1 MNKPLALALSLAL
14 APGLLIGNAQAATIV
29 PVNMDPAGQGL
40 NDPTPAAPVGGNPGT
55 TVGEQR
61 RIAYQFAADLWGAIL
76 ESGPPVNVQASF
88 QPLSCTATSGVLGSA
103 GATTVHRDF
112 EGALLPA
119 TWYGGALANA
129 LFGEDLDPATNEIN
143 SRFNANLGS
152 PGCLEAS
159 GWYYGLDGNTPSG
172 RINFLDV
179 VMHEIGHGLGFQG
192 FTSLASGAPFLGF
205 PDVYGT
211 NVRDN
216 ASGQAW
222 NALSNAGR
230 AAAVVGGQLVWTGAN
245 VTDQAPVALGP
256 LVNLIASG
264 TLSANYEYG
273 TAQFGPAATPANFSG
288 NVVLANDGSA
298 TPTFSCQASPAG
310 AYAGQV
316 AIVDRGGCAF
326 EIKVRFAQDAGA
338 TAVIVANNAAGVI
351 GMAGDASVEATI
363 PSLMVSQ
370 ADGNAIKGALPGVSV
385 ALGEVPGRLA
395 GADAAG
401 RARLYA
407 PAALATGSSFSHY
420 DVSHSPNALM
430 EPAISAD
437 LDSNLRLDLTPALY
451 QDEGWPTNTGNAFM
465 GSCDTFVPVL
475 QEGGLVVG
483 ANVQA
488 QNNVCLNYSDSKGEY
503 VQCMT
508 DYRNRLQEQGLL
520 ERRFSGRI
528 VSCAARTRF

>member
-1 MNKPLALALSLAL
+1 MNKPLALALSLAVASAL
-14 APGLLIGNAQAATIV
+14 AIGSAQAATIV

-76 ESGPPVNVQASF
+76 ESGPTINVQASF
-88 QPLSCTATSGVLGSA
+88 VPQSCTATSGVLGSA
-103 GATTVHRDF
+103 GTTTVHRDF
-112 EGALLPA
+112 EGALLPG
-119 TWYGGALANA
+119 TWYGAALANA
-129 LFGEDLDPATNEIN
+129 LFGADLDAVNNEIN
-143 SRFNANLGS
+143 SRFNANLGT
-152 PGCLEAS
+152 PGCLENS
-159 GWYYGLDGNTPSG
+159 GWYYGLDGNTPQG

-192 FTSLASGAPFLGF
+192 FTSLANGAPFLGF
-205 PDVYGT
+205 PDVYGS

-216 ASGQAW
+216 ASGQPW

-230 AAAVVGGQLVWTGAN
+230 AAAAVGGQLVWTGAN

-256 LVNLIASG
+256 LVNLVASG

-273 TAQFGPAATPANFSG
+273 TAQFGPPATSANFNG
-288 NVVLANDGSA
+288 QVVRVNDGSA
-298 TPTFSCQASPAG
+298 SPSLGCQASPAG
-310 AYAGQV
+310 AYAGRV
-316 AIVDRGGCAF
+316 ALVDRGVCAF
-326 EIKVRFAQDAGA
+326 EIKARFAQDAGA
-338 TAVIVANNAAGVI
+338 TAVLVANNVAGVI
-351 GMAGDASVEATI
+351 NMAADPTVDATI
-363 PSLMVSQ
+363 PALMVSL
-370 ADGNAIKGALPGVSV
+370 ADGTAIKAALPGVAV
-385 ALGEVPGRLA
+385 TLGEVPGRLA

-407 PAALATGSSFSHY
+407 PAALAQGSSFSHY

-430 EPAISAD
+430 EPSINAD
-437 LDSNLRLDLTPALY
+437 LDANLRLDLTPALY
-451 QDEGWPTNTGNAFM
+451 QDEGWRTNAGNAFM

-475 QEGGLVVG
+475 QEGGLIVG

-488 QNNVCLNYSDSKGEY
+488 QNNVCLNYSSNKGQY
-503 VQCMT
+503 QQCMAN
-508 DYRNRLQEQGLL
+508 YRDRLQAQGLL
-520 ERRFSGRI
+520 EPRFSGRI